1 MSPIRRSYSSLF
13 NRDLDTGKTVSPGE
27 YALTDRTY
35 DKLLVKLAE
44 KKFDGVTSQ
53 LRENILSFYGKM
65 TTRDQHGIDAQL
77 TALKAFTVQGN

>member
-1 MSPIRRSYSSLF
+1 
-13 NRDLDTGKTVSPGE
+13 LDTGKPVSPGE

-53 LRENILSFYGKM
+53 LRENILSFYSKM
-65 TTRDQHGIDAQL
+65 TTPDQHGIDAQL

>member
-1 MSPIRRSYSSLF
+1 M
-13 NRDLDTGKTVSPGE
+13 SPGE

-35 DKLLVKLAE
+35 GKLLMILAK

-65 TTRDQHGIDAQL
+65 TTPDQHGVDAQL